1 MKFKCFAL
9 SCALT
14 LINSISLH
22 AMQET
27 ESSSLRGQYGGFYT
41 FDQQMD
47 AIKYLNAHAPSS
59 NDSRVYNKTYS
70 DTELSQAIENKDLVK
85 VKTILDNKPRP
96 KITLDNVLS
105 AIDLEGEQIELLDLL
120 VTHGAPVNSKICSTY
135 GNYENF
141 GYNYGTIYFP
151 NATSPLILATQKNKP
166 NIVKYLLAKKADP
179 LKCYK
184 KTPNV
189 DCGHYREEL
198 FRTDYHT
205 EARYVPKTDLLA
217 IAPTPEL
224 RTLLEETI
232 QKKIA
237 TQEKC
242 CCTIQ

>member
-1 MKFKCFAL
+1 MKLKCITL
-9 SCALT
+9 CCALT
-14 LINSISLH
+14 LINPASLN

-27 ESSSLRGQYGGFYT
+27 ESSPLRGQHGGFDS
-41 FDQQMD
+41 FNQQID
-47 AIKYLNAHAPSS
+47 AVKYLIAHAPSS

-85 VKTILDNKPRP
+85 VKTILDNKQRP

-105 AIDLEGEQIELLDLL
+105 AIDLEGDEVGLLDLL
-120 VTHGAPVNSKICSTY
+120 VTHGAPVNSKICSDY
-135 GNYENF
+135 SNYENF

-151 NATSPLILATQKNKP
+151 NETSPLVVATQKNKP

-179 LKCYK
+179 LRCYK

-198 FRTDYHT
+198 FRNNYHR
-205 EARYVPKTDLLA
+205 EARYVPKTDLLE
-217 IAPTPEL
+217 IAPTLEL
-224 RTLLEETI
+224 KSLLEEAI

-237 TQEKC
+237 AKC
-242 CCTIQ
+242 CCAIQ